1 MARSVPFQSASV
13 ILLLTVV
20 CAAQAA
26 PQANLVP
33 NAGFE
38 TADAGGPAFWAR
50 RTPSDADRTLSWD
63 DRVSHR
69 GQRSL
74 KIENAGA
81 VISRWRW
88 GHLRDATLETGS
100 RGMLRGWIKT
110 ENVADRAFLRL
121 YFMDSADQILRQPDS
136 SQVSGTS
143 DWTAVQLPFTVPDGT
158 AFIMIYLELTGTG
171 AAWFDDLEL
180 TGVAGQVPAAAA
192 LPELV
197 YGLGEFDRLDGCLV
211 QPGGKQAILRLA
223 RQSTRG
229 SAGCEFWGESAR
241 YDIRVRYAAPPKG
254 EPTARLML
262 NDRPLAEWTLAAQ
275 AETASAE
282 KGLAEMWIRGVNV
295 QQRSRVAFQW
305 EGGPGDVCGLVAIGF
320 RPVGRFAGEFLS
332 ADALQPEPTL
342 RLYPEPGARQRAKEM
357 LPSFVGKQVA
367 GAAERRK
374 QELAALATPEQW
386 RRRQEQVRAGLVAMF
401 GDFGPK
407 CPLNARITGKLD
419 RPQYTIEKLIFE
431 SQPGYHC
438 TANVYLP
445 KNRELPAPAVL
456 FTCGHAAEGKA
467 YHLYHETCLGFVLKG
482 YVVLALDPT
491 GQGERSEYFDPA
503 TGDPLVPLTVMQHV
517 YLGRPSFL
525 VGRTLAGYRTWD
537 AVRALDYLESRPEVD
552 GEQLVA
558 VGNSGGGIMALLITA
573 YDERIKVCAAAH
585 PGGPYEQL
593 FLTGRS
599 IPESD
604 VLSLI
609 PPRPCA
615 MIVGRDSG
623 EIAGHQG
630 KLDRMMPFYEGLGV
644 GGERAE
650 MILVDGVHNME
661 KPKREA
667 AYGWVNRWLNR
678 EAEGA
683 QEPLLAPETVTDLNC
698 TETGFAVRDL
708 GGETGQTLNAKR
720 AAAWR
725 APRAVPADR
734 PAIEAARSSLRER
747 IARRL
752 GLNVPAKRSAPRVT
766 EAGGFETEDL
776 LIERLSIESEAGIEL
791 PSVLLR
797 PKKGSP
803 KPVILHVAELGK
815 PTSTSQSSLALALA
829 RAGHVVF
836 SVDVRGAGETDP
848 RVRSTLLP
856 LTRPD
861 HQQWR
866 FDFCAADSA
875 QAGTTILAMRV
886 LDVVRATDYLA
897 GRADLRDRSIML
909 VGEGLGGVWAL
920 AAAAFDD
927 RPGGVVCVRT
937 VPSYRLVVG
946 SQYYLVRDYFWTPGA
961 LRDFDLPDLAALAAP
976 RRVMLIDP
984 VDAMLE
990 RVDLD
995 RCRSL
1000 HGWAKELYRALGSP
1014 EALQYRQTP
1023 DGTVEAL
1030 SGQITS
1036 AFGRLD
1042 SR

>member
-1 MARSVPFQSASV
+1 MTRSVSCQFASV
-13 ILLLTVV
+13 ILLLIAA
-20 CAAQAA
+20 CAAAQTA
-26 PQANLVP
+26 PQTNLVP

-38 TADAGGPAFWAR
+38 TADAGTPAFWAQ
-50 RTPSDADRTLSWD
+50 RTPSDTDRTLSWD
-63 DRVSHR
+63 SQVSHR
-69 GQRSL
+69 GERSL
-74 KIENAGA
+74 KIENTGA

-110 ENVADRAFLRL
+110 ENVADSAFLRL

-136 SQVSGTS
+136 NKVSGTA
-143 DWTAVQLPFTVPDGT
+143 DWTEVQLPFTVPDGT

-180 TGVAGQVPAAAA
+180 TGAAGQVPAAAA
-192 LPELV
+192 PPEVV
-197 YGLGEFDRLDGCLV
+197 YGLGEFDRLEGCLA
-211 QPGGKQAILRLA
+211 QPEGKQAILRLA

-229 SAGCEFWGESAR
+229 LAGFEFWGESAC
-241 YDIRVRYAAPPKG
+241 YDIRVSYAPSRKG
-254 EPTARLML
+254 GPAATLL
-262 NDRPLAEWTLAAQ
+262 VNDRSIAQWALAPQ
-275 AETASAE
+275 AENASAE
-282 KGLAEMWIRGVNV
+282 KGLTEKWIRGVNV
-295 QQRSRVAFQW
+295 QQRSRVALQW
-305 EGGPGDVCGLVAIGF
+305 EGEPGDVCGLVAIGF
-320 RPVGRFAGEFLS
+320 RAVGRFAGEFLS
-332 ADALQPEPTL
+332 AGELQPEPTL
-342 RLYPEPGARQRAKEM
+342 RLYPEPAQRQRAKEM
-357 LPSFVGKQVA
+357 LPSFVGKKVA
-367 GAAERRK
+367 EVAERRR

-386 RRRQEQVRAGLVAMF
+386 RQRQEQVRARLVEMF

-445 KNRELPAPAVL
+445 KNRKLPAPAVL

-552 GEQLVA
+552 REQLVA

-623 EIAGHQG
+623 EIEGHQG

-644 GGERAE
+644 GGERAK
-650 MILVDGVHNME
+650 MVLVDGVHNME

-667 AYGWVNRWLNR
+667 AYDWINRWLNR
-678 EAEGA
+678 EKEGA
-683 QEPLLAPETVTDLNC
+683 QEPPLSPETVADLNC
-698 TETGFAVRDL
+698 TETGFTVRDL
-708 GGETGQTLNAKR
+708 GGETGQTLNAKL
-720 AAAWR
+720 AASWR
-725 APRAVPADR
+725 TPRAVPADR

-752 GLNVPAKRSAPRVT
+752 GLKLPAKRSAPRVT
-766 EAGGFETEDL
+766 KAGNFETEDL
-776 LIERLSIESEAGIEL
+776 FVERLSIESEAGIEL
-791 PSVLLR
+791 PCVLLR
-797 PKKGSP
+797 PKKDAQ
-803 KPVILHVAELGK
+803 KPVVLHVAELGK
-815 PTSTSQSSLALALA
+815 PTGTSQSSLALALA
-829 RAGHVVF
+829 RAGHAVF

-856 LTRPD
+856 LTQPD

-866 FDFCAADSA
+866 FDYCAADSA

-886 LDVVRATDYLA
+886 FDVVRATDYLA
-897 GRADLRDRSIML
+897 GRADLRGRSIIL
-909 VGEGLGGVWAL
+909 AGEGLGGVWAL

-937 VPSYRLVVG
+937 VPSYTLVVG

-976 RRVMLIDP
+976 RPVMLIDP

-990 RVDLD
+990 RLDLD
-995 RCRSL
+995 QCRSL
-1000 HGWAKELYRALGSP
+1000 HGWAKEIYRALGSP
-1014 EALQYRQTP
+1014 EALQFRQTP

-1030 SGQITS
+1030 SGLVGS
-1036 AFGRLD
+1036 AFGRD
-1042 SR
+1042 Q